1 MNSLILVA
9 VCPEGEVNDHLSV
22 DTVPPGKNQD
32 FLKNNNFI
40 SLSIKSSIT
49 NTNLCK
55 YELLE

>member
-9 VCPEGEVNDHLSV
+9 MCPEGKANDQLSV

-32 FLKNNNFI
+32 FLKNNNRI
-40 SLSIKSSIT
+40 SLSIKSSFT